1 MAVRLCSP
9 AIDIHKRAIG
19 VEQAVGLYLQRQH
32 NPDDPGK
39 DGVRGS
45 SCANHPW
52 STSFNQFSSTP
63 SSSISSDM
71 ELVVP
76 SGSVFAQYF
85 DQARSIV
92 DVDGLYHTKLLEV
105 EQVVVVESVDDVR
118 V

>member
-1 MAVRLCSP
+1 
-9 AIDIHKRAIG
+9 
-19 VEQAVGLYLQRQH
+19 
-32 NPDDPGK
+32 
-39 DGVRGS
+39 
-45 SCANHPW
+45 
-52 STSFNQFSSTP
+52 
-63 SSSISSDM
+63 M

-105 EQVVVVESVDDVR
+105 ELVVVVESVDDVR